1 MLNTILTHNIF
12 QMPELPEVEIV
23 KQSLAKNIQKK
34 KIKKVI
40 IKNRNLRFKIPLK
53 FEELLQ
59 DKIIKKVTRF
69 SKYLILNFSGG
80 SFCLIHLGMSGTIHL
95 IKKKSLN
102 KFTNVSF
109 YNSPSLPKKHNH
121 VEIQFKNLKIVYN
134 DPRRFGFFRFIENK
148 QDLIDR
154 FSHLGPEPF
163 FKNFNL
169 KYLLKYF
176 SNKKR
181 NIKSFLIDQ
190 KFVSGIGNIY
200 ASEIL
205 FLSKINPKTYAI
217 RLSKE
222 DCKKIIFFSK
232 RVLKKAIKKGGS
244 SIRDFKDV
252 LGQSGNF
259 QKEFNVYQRENLNCL
274 RNKCAGTIKKI
285 FISNRSTF
293 FCNTCQK

>member
-1 MLNTILTHNIF
+1 
-12 QMPELPEVEIV
+12 MPELPEVEIV
-23 KQSLAKNIQKK
+23 KQSLAKKIQQK

-59 DKIIKKVTRF
+59 NKIIKKVTRF
-69 SKYLILNFSGG
+69 SKYLILNFSDS

-95 IKKKSLN
+95 IKKDNLN
-102 KFTNVSF
+102 KFTNTSF
-109 YNSPSLPKKHNH
+109 YNSPNLPKKHNH
-121 VEIQFKNLKIVYN
+121 VEIQFKDLKIIYN
-134 DPRRFGFFRFIENK
+134 DPRRFGFFKFIDNK

-163 FKNFNL
+163 YKNFDL

-176 SNKKR
+176 LNKKKD
-181 NIKSFLIDQ
+181 IKSFLLDQ

-205 FLSKINPKTYAI
+205 FRSKINPS
-217 RLSKE
+217 RHGMNLSKV
-222 DCKKIIFFSK
+222 DCKKIIFFS
-232 RVLKKAIKKGGS
+232 RSVLNKAIKKGGS
-244 SIRDFKDV
+244 SIRDFKNIS
-252 LGQSGNF
+252 GENGNF
-259 QKEFNVYQRENLNCL
+259 QKEFKVYQRENLNCL
-274 RNKCAGTIKKI
+274 RNKCNGKIKKI